1 MVMEFLIKLSA
12 TTQVIN
18 NCIKK
23 RNIKAAFFHQLVA
36 FLNDEVNFTVYII
49 PRARISDLPYW
60 YIP

>member
-36 FLNDEVNFTVYII
+36 FFE
-49 PRARISDLPYW
+49 
-60 YIP
+60 